1 MRNTHRSLA
10 TSLALL
16 TTLAIA
22 GCSGAFP
29 GGVTPTPTD
38 EGSAAASATPQPAAP
53 SIDPNILFT
62 ISVTAT
68 APNGAIADL
77 TQTVY
82 TPVAATTQQAADEAA
97 LDGECGGWRTEYPAA
112 EYLVSLIEVTD
123 ESPAGVR
130 WDRSVAVVSMNGWPT
145 YTGAVDTFQA
155 YCASYQVNL
164 GSSRAVSPVTAG
176 SGADGQHGW
185 AHVSY
190 GFGIATEA
198 GSVVPGPDDT
208 LLSNCQITLSPAAAA
223 STIASTWAA
232 YTDPLSCAFGE
243 YDYGV

>member
-1 MRNTHRSLA
+1 MRNSHRSRA
-10 TSLALL
+10 TGLALL

-22 GCSGAFP
+22 GCSA
-29 GGVTPTPTD
+29 
-38 EGSAAASATPQPAAP
+38 GSPSVATSAPPAAASATPEPSAS
-53 SIDPNILFT
+53 SIDPNILFA

-97 LDGECGGWRTEYPAA
+97 LDGECGGWRTEFPAA

-130 WDRSVAVVSMNGWPT
+130 WDGSVAVVSMNGWPT

-155 YCASYQVNL
+155 YCASYQVNV

-176 SGADGQHGW
+176 SGADGLHGW

-198 GSVVPGPDDT
+198 GSDVPGPDDT
-208 LLSNCQITLSPAAAA
+208 LLSNCQITLSPAVQA
-223 STIASTWAA
+223 SVIASTWAA